1 MADDLAKP
9 APAPAKPAP
18 PTPAATV
25 KAVVKASTDNLKQPP
40 PPTVVQKGPLFAPR
54 EPQPQRK
61 LEKAEDYIKS
71 VLKVDGAKLQFS
83 FRGLCLCGWQ
93 SYQANEADAKAMVVR
108 HAQRHVIQ
116 GDILK

>member
-9 APAPAKPAP
+9 APAPVKPVPTPAPAKPVAAKPAN
-18 PTPAATV
+18 
-25 KAVVKASTDNLKQPP
+25 DNLKQPP
-40 PPTVVQKGPLFAPR
+40 PPTVVQKGPLLPERPA
-54 EPQPQRK
+54 QPQRK